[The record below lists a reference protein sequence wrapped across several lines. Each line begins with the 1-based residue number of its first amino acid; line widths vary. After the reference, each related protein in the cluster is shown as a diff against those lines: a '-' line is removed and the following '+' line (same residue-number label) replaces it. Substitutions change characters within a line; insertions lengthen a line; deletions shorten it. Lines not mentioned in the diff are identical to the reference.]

1 MARASTVS
9 ATYGE
14 VGLQTFV
21 QMTTQET
28 SGTSLQEGIRWSRVT
43 RVITTVAQVTR
54 VRGFIA
60 NQRPQTIARCEDS
73 GASRNSK
80 GLLQLCSLLG
90 LLMFAIPVPMIIIGS
105 LFFRECPAQ
114 VLIPPYLIVS
124 GSFTLMLLIQCSCPE
139 SSNAC
144 YKCFSV
150 INTIGFMAS
159 HISGAIW
166 VFLLKDADTKD
177 HLSPRYCNQIVYTS
191 AQCFAGTGV
200 SIIAL
205 AIIYICFIEP
215 CRR

>member
-80 GLLQLCSLLG
+80 
-90 LLMFAIPVPMIIIGS
+90 GS

>member
-159 HISGAIW
+159 HISDQF
-166 VFLLKDADTKD
+166 VLLSACCLPYKDVK
-177 HLSPRYCNQIVYTS
+177 TS
-191 AQCFAGTGV
+191 STLHQR
-200 SIIAL
+200 SQ
-205 AIIYICFIEP
+205 P
-215 CRR
+215 